1 MKRAIIVR
9 LSSAVLTVFAATA
22 SLLQADET
30 ITFDPPLE
38 PGGVT
43 PLDEWLEQG
52 MWFTGPKGFSQY
64 DSGRANVPDNGT
76 AYLHFASGPAQT
88 LTFKFPDLTPESMV
102 VVDLEGTV
110 VDGDLSPSSDTASHL
125 VIYRHRP
132 EINGV
137 VHTHSNYATAFAA
150 LGRPIPVYLTAQ
162 ADEFG
167 GPIPCGGF
175 ALIGGEQIGEI
186 VVEAIGESKAVLL
199 KNHGVFTIGTTGE
212 KALKAAVMVE
222 DIARTAWLALQIG
235 QPDVIPEEMIE
246 KLYHR
251 YQYEYGQ

>member
-1 MKRAIIVR
+1 M
-9 LSSAVLTVFAATA
+9 
-22 SLLQADET
+22 LLQAIREELVVLNQALPENGLVAWTSGNVSVRDPET
-30 ITFDPPLE
+30 GYVAI
-38 PGGVT
+38 
-43 PLDEWLEQG
+43 
-52 MWFTGPKGFSQY
+52 K
-64 DSGRANVPDNGT
+64 
-76 AYLHFASGPAQT
+76 ASGI
-88 LTFKFPDLTPESMV
+88 KFPDLTPESMV
-102 VVDLEGTV
+102 IVDLEGNV
-110 VDGDLSPSSDTASHL
+110 IEGDLSPSSDTASHL

-132 EINGV
+132 EIHGV

-186 VVEAIGESKAVLL
+186 VVESIGSSRAVLL
-199 KNHGVFTIGTTGE
+199 KNHGVFTIGPTGE

-235 QPDVIPEEMIE
+235 QPDEIPGEMIE